1 MCDRDKRAI
10 PFWLRRRTTPYSRV
24 KRCSAVHSPHFWAS
38 CVPAPN
44 ATTGVMFVRS
54 PPNGKMWL
62 GQDSGDRCGDASDRP
77 PMRQILGKGGLM
89 ATQVRHNRMPATVDH
104 TYRMKWEARQVDE
117 WMGISM

>member
-1 MCDRDKRAI
+1 
-10 PFWLRRRTTPYSRV
+10 
-24 KRCSAVHSPHFWAS
+24 
-38 CVPAPN
+38 
-44 ATTGVMFVRS
+44 MFVRS
-54 PPNGKMWL
+54 PPNGEMWL

-117 WMGISM
+117 WMGISMEGNNGLHGNRTTTAKLDLMEW